1 MEGNSSSEYN
11 NEPEGDIEHLKKFE
25 AEFTDN
31 ITCEISIYKRGI
43 HFIIETQI
51 QKDLQTKNYFNY
63 YDIDKLKATNKFFTL
78 CDSIDDIIDTIY
90 ENAINFSCTIFERDN
105 DYELKIQVPIK
116 NIKEITFILKEKKKT
131 QNDIINDLVLNSIFL
146 NKKIEELKIIIK
158 EQNKKLSE
166 QNQIIEQQNQRMNQL
181 ENKVLDLEKQNIM
194 IKNKLKELT
203 DFKIDDEINKDKII
217 KELEINQEKIN
228 PIVITKS
235 TIINEDLFKQLNIWI
250 NPFKSLKFELIFTA
264 SINGDTAVHFHRYCD
279 KKGPTVTICKG
290 ENGQIFGGYV
300 TVPFSSDNQAHYDD
314 KAFLFSLT
322 NNKKFPI
329 KIKEHAVCHYTNW
342 GPYIGYKNKCDLAIC
357 GSSLLGKN
365 NYSDPNS
372 YEFNRIDLIGTTER
386 KFKLDEYEVFLVS

>member
-1 MEGNSSSEYN
+1 M
-11 NEPEGDIEHLKKFE
+11 
-25 AEFTDN
+25 
-31 ITCEISIYKRGI
+31 R
-43 HFIIETQI
+43 
-51 QKDLQTKNYFNY
+51 
-63 YDIDKLKATNKFFTL
+63 
-78 CDSIDDIIDTIY
+78 
-90 ENAINFSCTIFERDN
+90 
-105 DYELKIQVPIK
+105 
-116 NIKEITFILKEKKKT
+116 ILH
-131 QNDIINDLVLNSIFL
+131 
-146 NKKIEELKIIIK
+146 
-158 EQNKKLSE
+158 
-166 QNQIIEQQNQRMNQL
+166 
-181 ENKVLDLEKQNIM
+181 LEKQN
-194 IKNKLKELT
+194 KNIINEMKELSKK
-203 DFKIDDEINKDKII
+203 DIIIEPKLDNNNENEIQNCLG
-217 KELEINQEKIN
+217 EIN
-228 PIVITKS
+228 PILKPNS
-235 TIINEDLFKQLNIWI
+235 TIISDDLFKQLNIWI

-329 KIKEHAVCHYTNW
+329 IIKEHAVCHYTNW